1 MTCAGS
7 LLAWALLGLV
17 LTAGSTQAQD
27 APVAPH
33 VLPNGLTVLGGE
45 NAAAGVVAV
54 SLQVRAGSLFETE
67 STTGITNFLHRAMV
81 RGTLRRTAV
90 ELATSAADIGCSPSR
105 NSG

>member
-33 VLPNGLTVLGGE
+33 VLPNGLTVLVRE
-45 NAAAGVVAV
+45 NAAVGAVARPP
-54 SLQVRAGSLFETE
+54 QVRAGALSETE
-67 STTGITNFLHRAMV
+67 APPGITTFLPRALV

-90 ELATSAADIGCSPSR
+90 ELATSAEDIGGSL
-105 NSG
+105 